1 MKNEQQNRPVCK
13 LPDGF
18 GDGCVMD
25 MQQETCRQRVC
36 RIVGAGEG
44 FSSFAPLSAHAQS
57 DLLIA
62 ADGGLCACRAAGVE
76 PDIILG
82 DFDSLGH
89 VPSGDNVLRWPEMKD
104 DTDMMLAIRL
114 GLEKGY
120 RIFYLYGGCGGRFD
134 HTLANLQALAFLA
147 GQGAV
152 GYLFEGGQTLT
163 CVCSGRVEFP
173 ALEKGILSVFSMCGK
188 ACGVTLRG
196 LLYPLEDGELL
207 PDVPLGVSNHF
218 TGAQASVQVK
228 NGTLILAWD
237 VPVLP
242 AVAQKVY

>member
-1 MKNEQQNRPVCK
+1 
-13 LPDGF
+13 
-18 GDGCVMD
+18 MD
-25 MQQETCRQRVC
+25 MQQENGRQGACRQRIC
-36 RIVGAGEG
+36 RVVGAGEG
-44 FSSFAPLSAHAQS
+44 FAPFAPLSAHAQG

-62 ADGGLCACRAAGVE
+62 ADGGLCACQAAGVV
-76 PDIILG
+76 PDVILG

-120 RIFYLYGGCGGRFD
+120 RTFYLYGGCGGRFD

-163 CVCSGRVEFP
+163 CVRSGRACFP
-173 ALEKGILSVFSMCGK
+173 ALEEGILSVFSMCGK
-188 ACGVTLRG
+188 VGGVTLQG
-196 LLYPLEDGELL
+196 LLYPLADGELF

-218 TGAQASVQVK
+218 TGAQACVQVK
-228 NGTLILAWD
+228 NGALTLAWD

-242 AVAQKVY
+242 AVEQLVY